1 MQWWFPFIGFDYH
14 KNFVRDESE
23 KNMFGQTSNQTN
35 RKAFVAG
42 VQYTL
47 PMLVNAQ
54 ARFDSEGKFR
64 FQLMREDIPVA
75 PRLRLNLM
83 GNSDKEY
90 MAGLRY
96 IVTKYFGISTHY
108 DSDMGFGAGITITY

>member
-1 MQWWFPFIGFDYH
+1 
-14 KNFVRDESE
+14 
-23 KNMFGQTSNQTN
+23 
-35 RKAFVAG
+35 
-42 VQYTL
+42 
-47 PMLVNAQ
+47 
-54 ARFDSEGKFR
+54 
-64 FQLMREDIPVA
+64 MREDIPVA

>member
-1 MQWWFPFIGFDYH
+1 
-14 KNFVRDESE
+14 
-23 KNMFGQTSNQTN
+23 MFGQISNQTN

-42 VQYTL
+42 IQYTL
-47 PMLVNAQ
+47 PMLVNAE
-54 ARFDSEGKFR
+54 ARIDSKGKFR
-64 FQLMREDIPVA
+64 FQLMREDIPLA
-75 PRLRLNLM
+75 PRLRMNLM